1 MTSSVM
7 QFRKNAL
14 YALVGSVRSVFSY
27 HGVYFILCQ
36 RKARAEQHES
46 SS

>member
-1 MTSSVM
+1 M

-14 YALVGSVRSVFSY
+14 YALVGSVRSVFFY
-27 HGVYFILCQ
+27 CVVYLIPCQ
-36 RKARAEQHES
+36 RKARAEKNES